1 MSEPPRPPD
10 IPEIAEVPNGPDA
23 FSAEGETRVWS
34 ETALRLATAAI
45 AIPLVLYLIARGG
58 FWVLG
63 AVMALVYLGI
73 NELYSLIEAK
83 GASPHRVF
91 GLSAGVAL
99 PVIAYFGNEYHATL
113 AMTATLLG
121 VMVAEVRKEEISE
134 ALASISGTFFGVF
147 YVGWLL
153 SHVIPLRNFDRVVES
168 KWGAEAAA
176 SLTPDSGAFLVVF
189 VVATVVACDAGAY
202 FAGRAF
208 GKHKLAPRISPG
220 KTLEG
225 AIGGIVAG
233 TAVALVCKALFAWLW
248 PALSVVIPWSIVIPV
263 GILLSIAGI
272 IGDLVESMLKRDAAI
287 KDAGAL
293 LPGMGG
299 VLDRLDSA
307 LLAVPL
313 MYYLLLGY
321 TFLHTGLQ

>member
-1 MSEPPRPPD
+1 MLYV
-10 IPEIAEVPNGPDA
+10 IAQ
-23 FSAEGETRVWS
+23 
-34 ETALRLATAAI
+34 
-45 AIPLVLYLIARGG
+45 GG
-58 FWVLG
+58 LWVLG
-63 AVMALVYLGI
+63 TVMVLVGLGMH
-73 NELYSLIEAK
+73 ELYSLIETK
-83 GASPHRVF
+83 GARPHRAF
-91 GLSAGVAL
+91 GLCAGIAL
-99 PVIAYFGNEYHATL
+99 PVIAYFGNEYQATL

-153 SHVIPLRNFDRVVES
+153 SHAIPLRNFDRVVAS
-168 KWGAEAAA
+168 KWGEEAAA
-176 SLTPDSGAFLVVF
+176 ALDPQTGAFLVVF

-202 FAGRAF
+202 FSGRAF
-208 GKHKLAPRISPG
+208 GRRKLAPRISPG

-225 AIGGIVAG
+225 ALGGIVG
-233 TAVALVCKALFAWLW
+233 GVAVALICKTLFAIVW
-248 PALSVVIPWSIVIPV
+248 PPLDDVLPWSIVVPI

-307 LLAVPL
+307 LLALPL

-321 TFLHTGLQ
+321 TFLHAGLQ